1 MAAGDVTV
9 LGLGRMG
16 AALAKAFHDAGHDTH
31 GWSRSE
37 ATRQAAAGF
46 CTTHNAIAEAVA
58 AADLIVVCLH
68 DYDTSLA
75 AYADVPD
82 DAWAGKTMVQLSSC
96 APEEAEPMQAWATEH
111 GIAYIDGAIATFPSR
126 IGAPATAIFMS
137 GDRAAHDKAKPVLD
151 ALGGR
156 NAFVSDKVT
165 GAAAMDLGWLSLLYG
180 VSSGLLQGAAFC
192 SSLGIDPKA
201 FFDAMPSFDP
211 EIKHAAKEY
220 DEMIARDAYEGD
232 QATLEEVHVAAM
244 QHLLGCAEQT
254 GSTPASPK
262 CWPRSTATR
271 SRAAS
276 ATKSSP
282 PPLKSSAAKPRKLG
296 TSRWRAHANTTM

>member
-1 MAAGDVTV
+1 MTNDGNATAKVTM

-16 AALAKAFHDAGHDTH
+16 AALAKAFHEAGHDTH
-31 GWSRSE
+31 GWSRSD
-37 ATRQAAAGF
+37 ATRQAASGF
-46 CTTHNAIAEAVA
+46 CATHDTITDAVA
-58 AADLIVVCLH
+58 AADLIVVCLP

-75 AYADVPD
+75 AYAGVPD
-82 DAWAGKTMVQLSSC
+82 GAWAGKTMVQLSSC
-96 APEEAEPMQAWATEH
+96 APEEALTMQAWANER

-156 NAFVSDKVT
+156 NVFVSDKVT

-201 FFDAMPSFDP
+201 FFAAMPSFDP

-220 DEMIARDAYEGD
+220 DEMIAKDCYEGD
-232 QATLEEVHVAAM
+232 QATLEVHVAAM
-244 QHLLGCAEQT
+244 QHLLGCAEQN
-254 GSTPASPK
+254 GLD
-262 CWPRSTATR
+262 TR
-271 SRAAS
+271 FTKMLTSLYGDAVENGLGDKEFAAS
-276 ATKSSP
+276 IKVFRGETK
-282 PPLKSSAAKPRKLG
+282 
-296 TSRWRAHANTTM
+296 